1 MSEFVLTKR
10 FDTEVERTQRVL
22 DVAEMFGLGLDD
34 KTFTVLNDLKLEIRD
49 GDVVYITGQSGSG
62 KSTILK
68 ELRKEFEKMGK
79 KVAVA
84 SEIEMQEVPI
94 VDQVYPE
101 ETSLSKPLE
110 LFSLVGLSDANLFLR
125 KPSEL
130 SDGQRYRFMLA
141 KMIESGAEI
150 WMADEFLAL
159 LDRVTAKVI
168 AYNVQKIARKVGATL
183 VVATTHRDMIADLAP
198 SLFIEKGYQDKVKLV
213 TEENLELLG
222 K

>member
-1 MSEFVLTKR
+1 MIYKLNR
-10 FDTEVERTQRVL
+10 QFDTEVERSQRVL

-34 KTFTVLNDLKLEIRD
+34 KTFVVLKDLELDIHD

-68 ELRKEFEKMGK
+68 ELR
-79 KVAVA
+79 A
-84 SEIEMQEVPI
+84 EMDARGIPVSSIDEVEMLDKPI

-101 ETSLSKPLE
+101 NSSLSKTLE

-125 KPSEL
+125 KPHEL
-130 SDGQRYRFMLA
+130 SDGQRYRFRLA
-141 KMIESGAEI
+141 KMIESGAKV

-168 AYNVQKIARKVGATL
+168 AYNIQKIARKVGATL
-183 VVATTHRDMIADLAP
+183 IVATTHRDMVQDLSP
-198 SLFIEKGYQDKVKLV
+198 DLYIEKRYQDKVKV
-213 TEENLELLG
+213 EKNES
-222 K
+222 

>member
-1 MSEFVLTKR
+1 MTKFVLSKS

-34 KTFTVLNDLKLEIRD
+34 KTFNVLSDLELEIEP

-62 KSTILK
+62 KSTILQ
-68 ELRKEFEKMGK
+68 ELRKAFESKGIP
-79 KVAVA
+79 VAVA
-84 SEIEMQEVPI
+84 SEIEMLDKPI
-94 VDQVYPE
+94 VDQVYPDNKL
-101 ETSLSKPLE
+101 LSKTLE
-110 LFSLVGLSDANLFLR
+110 LFSFVGLSDANLFLR

-141 KMIESGAEI
+141 KMIESGAKV

-159 LDRVTAKVI
+159 LDRTTAKVI
-168 AYNVQKIARKVGATL
+168 AYNIQKIARKTGATL
-183 VVATTHRDMIADLAP
+183 VVATTHRDMVDDLQP
-198 SLFIEKGYQDKVKLV
+198 SLYIEKRYQDKVKV
-213 TEENLELLG
+213 VE

>member
-1 MSEFVLTKR
+1 MPEFVLNR
-10 FDTEVERTQRVL
+10 QFDTEVERTQRVL

-34 KTFTVLNDLKLEIRD
+34 KTFPVLTNLELDIKP
-49 GDVVYITGQSGSG
+49 GDIVYITGQSGSG
-62 KSTILK
+62 KSTILQ
-68 ELRKEFEKMGK
+68 ELRSAYEKNGE

-84 SEIEMQEVPI
+84 SEIEMKPCPI

-101 ETSLSKPLE
+101 NSSLVKTLE

-141 KMIESGAEI
+141 KMIESGASVWI
-150 WMADEFLAL
+150 ADEFLAL

-168 AYNVQKIARKVGATL
+168 AYNIQKIARKLGATL
-183 VVATTHRDMIADLAP
+183 IVATTHRDMVDDLAP
-198 SLFIEKGYQDKVKLV
+198 DLYIEKQYQDKVKV
-213 TEENLELLG
+213 EC